1 MRVCEWFDQ
10 YRDEDLNAAQ
20 REQFEAHLTGCP
32 VCRARM
38 ALLDNVVCALRQSS
52 ADAPLGFSERIAR
65 RAFNQRKSWDLM
77 VVSWLRPA
85 PALIA
90 LIVTL
95 FIFSSLWLIPG
106 FRQTETVGEYEAVVN
121 ESYGVSPI
129 SSSGQ
134 IHSDDDLL
142 NLLEQEGGAR

>member
-1 MRVCEWFDQ
+1 MRVCEWFDR

-32 VCRARM
+32 DCRTRM
-38 ALLDNVVCALRQSS
+38 ALLDNVVRALRWSS
-52 ADAPLGFSERIAR
+52 ADAPLGLSERIAR
-65 RAFNQRKSWDLM
+65 RAFDQHKSWDVM
-77 VVSWLRPA
+77 VVSWLRPV

-95 FIFSSLWLIPG
+95 FIFSSLWLIPS
-106 FRQTETVGEYEAVVN
+106 FRQAETVGEYEAVVN
-121 ESYGVSPI
+121 ESYGVSPG

-134 IHSDDDLL
+134 VRGDDDLL
-142 NLLEQEGGAR
+142 NWLEQEGGAR